1 MGTALLKAPV
11 EPDYELPFG
20 RHICIHCGHQDG
32 SSKKM
37 SKHVARCEERK
48 AHNANQAA
56 WRNVEESGYY
66 NRRVYAGL
74 GEQKSL
80 QG

>member
-1 MGTALLKAPV
+1 MTTALLKASV
-11 EPDYELPFG
+11 RPDYELPFG
-20 RHICIHCGHQDG
+20 RHICIYCGHQEDDG
-32 SSKKM
+32 KTM
-37 SKHVARCEERK
+37 SKHVEACRERK

-56 WRNVEESGYY
+56 WRSVKELGYY
-66 NRRVYAGL
+66 NHRVYAGL